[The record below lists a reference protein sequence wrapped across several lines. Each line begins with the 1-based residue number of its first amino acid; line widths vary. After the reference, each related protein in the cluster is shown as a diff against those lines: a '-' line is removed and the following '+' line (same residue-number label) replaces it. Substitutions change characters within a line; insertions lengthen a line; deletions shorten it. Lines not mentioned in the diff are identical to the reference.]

1 MMNIKLHPKAE
12 DDLKEALDYYV
23 SINEALKRK
32 FIDDLDVTFS
42 KIGQFPKL
50 YSHETPTTQ
59 KVLLYKF
66 PYIIIYEHYQ
76 NDIMIIAIFHTK
88 RNPNIL
94 KIRE

>member
-1 MMNIKLHPKAE
+1 MNIKLHPKAE

-23 SINEALKRK
+23 SIDEALKTK

-50 YSHETPTTQ
+50 YPYETSTTQ
-59 KVLLYKF
+59 KVLLHKY
-66 PYIIIYEHYQ
+66 PYIVIYEHYQ

-94 KIRE
+94 KMRE